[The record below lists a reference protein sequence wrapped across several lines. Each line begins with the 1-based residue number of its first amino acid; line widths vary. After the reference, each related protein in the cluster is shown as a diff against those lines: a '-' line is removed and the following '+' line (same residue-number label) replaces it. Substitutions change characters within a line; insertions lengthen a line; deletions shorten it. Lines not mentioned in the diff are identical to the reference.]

1 MVQTTITQFVKCS
14 THFNTIYTFLFNYIE
29 KNTQVKIYKLYH
41 TALPFSFFLQPFSS
55 ITLLASCTL
64 KYKTSCSFKIFYQLD
79 HTLCP
84 K

>member
-1 MVQTTITQFVKCS
+1 MVQTTRTQFVKCS

-41 TALPFSFFLQPFSS
+41 TAFPFSTFSS

-64 KYKTSCSFKIFYQLD
+64 KYKTSCSFKISYQLD

>member
-29 KNTQVKIYKLYH
+29 KNTQVKIYKLYL
-41 TALPFSFFLQPFSS
+41 TAFPFSFSTFSS

-64 KYKTSCSFKIFYQLD
+64 KYKTSCSFKISYQLD